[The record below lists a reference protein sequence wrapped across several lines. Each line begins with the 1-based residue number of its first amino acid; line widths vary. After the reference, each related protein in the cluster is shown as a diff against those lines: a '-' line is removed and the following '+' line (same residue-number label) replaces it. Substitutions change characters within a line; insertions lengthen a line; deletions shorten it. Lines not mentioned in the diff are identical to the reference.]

1 MPIIHRHPGAMGTHI
16 LTLPGQTP
24 QVMRGVQPGPSVQK
38 YTTPVSTD
46 PQPRLVRPALRGA
59 PLVAARAK
67 TSVVAKVAPKP
78 TTQPSAKEKS
88 REPREIK
95 HPQSHAA
102 FLKLGA

>member
-1 MPIIHRHPGAMGTHI
+1 
-16 LTLPGQTP
+16 
-24 QVMRGVQPGPSVQK
+24 
-38 YTTPVSTD
+38 
-46 PQPRLVRPALRGA
+46 
-59 PLVAARAK
+59 
-67 TSVVAKVAPKP
+67 VAKVAPKP